1 MALPAPPGSRQVNQD
16 QIAEELGVVQQTVSA
31 WEKGRAIPEPGQV
44 ERIAEVLGLDGF
56 ELHVLVAQAYKE
68 RNKELEPEVKRGHE
82 AVQELKRFTDTYSE
96 FHASYEE
103 IVETVRLLA
112 VELAQLSSA
121 VTALAEDVAVIK
133 KRTDPGPVKRRRPP
147 G

>member
-1 MALPAPPGSRQVNQD
+1 MTQPQVAD
-16 QIAEELGVVQQTVSA
+16 EIGVLQQTVSA
-31 WEKGRAIPEPGQV
+31 WEKGRAIPQPGLV
-44 ERIAEVLGLDGF
+44 PKIAEVLGLDAF
-56 ELHVLVAQAYKE
+56 ELYDLVAQAYNE
-68 RNKELEPEVKRGHE
+68 RTSELEPEVKRGHE

-103 IVETVRLLA
+103 IVETVRVLA

-121 VTALAEDVAVIK
+121 ITALAEDVAVIK